1 MIRGSMKEN
10 KGNLLYSPDEE
21 KVKKTN
27 IIKFMK
33 FVNEAYSKNISTYGE
48 LYRWSVEDIPNFWS
62 AIWEFCGVK
71 ASKNY
76 EKVVDDVTRF
86 PGAKW
91 FIGARL
97 NYAEN
102 ILRRRDD
109 HIAFIF
115 RGENKKRAKM
125 TYLELYNQVAAFSKS
140 LRDIEIKPG
149 DRVVGYLPNLME
161 GIVAMLAT
169 SSIGAIWASCGLE
182 LGVHG
187 ALDRFSQIEP
197 KVLIT
202 SDGYYFKGKAF
213 NASSNVAQVASG
225 IPSLEKIVVIPYISE
240 KPSISSISKAIYYE
254 DFISKEKN
262 LEIQFEQLPPD
273 HPHIILFSSGV
284 TGKPKCIVHGLAGT
298 LIVHLKTH
306 ILHFD
311 LSEEDVSLFISSPT
325 WMVWNV
331 QVSALSTRG
340 SLVLYDG
347 NPFYP
352 DHGIMW
358 EIIQDEKV
366 TFLGCGAGFILGC
379 MQQGIKPKELY
390 NLSTLKGIFQ
400 SGSILPEEGFEYVY
414 KEVKEDVY
422 FNSGLGGTDAQA
434 GLIEGTP
441 IQSLYSGEM
450 MGPALGFA
458 TKVFDENGSPIYDKP
473 GELVCERPFPSVP
486 LYFWNDADGTRFM
499 EAYFSLYPN
508 VWRHGDY
515 VIHNSKTEGMTA
527 LGRSDFTL
535 KPSGIRL
542 GPAEIYNVVE
552 KFIEIVDSI
561 VVGQYWKG
569 DQRILLFVKLKEG
582 DRLTESLK
590 QDIKNALRTQASP
603 RHVPDKIIEVPDIPY
618 TFNMKKVE
626 SAVMNAVNGKP
637 VLNREALINPSC
649 LDYFEK
655 ITREELQF

>member
-1 MIRGSMKEN
+1 MKEN
-10 KGNLLYSPDEE
+10 KLIYSPNEE
-21 KVKKTN
+21 KIQKIN
-27 IIKFMK
+27 LIQFIK
-33 FVNEAYSKNISTYGE
+33 FVNEAYGKNISTYQE
-48 LYRWSVEDIPNFWS
+48 LYSWSIEDISNFWG

-71 ASKNY
+71 AFKKY
-76 EKVVDDVTRF
+76 EKVIDDVTIF

-109 HIAFIF
+109 HLAFIF
-115 RGENKKRAKM
+115 RGEDKKQATM
-125 TYLELYNQVAAFSKS
+125 TYLELYNQVAAFARS
-140 LRDIEIKPG
+140 LREIGIKPG
-149 DRVVGYLPNLME
+149 DRVAGYLPNLME
-161 GIVAMLAT
+161 GIVAMLAA
-169 SSIGAIWASCGLE
+169 SSLGAIWASGGLE
-182 LGVHG
+182 LGIQA
-187 ALDRFSQIEP
+187 ALDRFTQIEP

-202 SDGYYFKGKAF
+202 SDGYYFKGKRF
-213 NASSNVAQVASG
+213 DTSGNVAQVASG
-225 IPSLEKIVVIPYISE
+225 IPSLEKVVVIPYISE
-240 KPSISSISKAIYYE
+240 RPDINSIPNAIYYG
-254 DFISKEKN
+254 DFISKEKD
-262 LEIQFEQLPPD
+262 LEVQFEQLPPD

-306 ILHFD
+306 LLHFD
-311 LSEEDVSLFISSPT
+311 LTEEDIPLFISSPT

-331 QVSALSTRG
+331 QVSALSTG
-340 SLVLYDG
+340 GTLLLYDG

-352 DHGIMW
+352 DHGIIWKM
-358 EIIQDEKV
+358 IQEEKV

-379 MQQGIKPKELY
+379 MQQGIKPKEVY

-414 KEVKEDVY
+414 REIKEDVY

-441 IQSLYSGEM
+441 IQPLYSGQM
-450 MGPALGFA
+450 TGPALGFA
-458 TKVFDENGSPIYDKP
+458 TKVYDENGNPIYDQP

-486 LYFWNDADGTRFM
+486 LYFLNDPDGKKFM

-515 VIHNSKTEGMTA
+515 IIHHSQTQGMTA

-535 KPSGIRL
+535 KPSGVRL

-552 KFIEIVDSI
+552 KFKEISDSI

-569 DQRILLFVKLKEG
+569 DQRILLFIKLKEG
-582 DRLTESLK
+582 HRLTESLS

-603 RHVPDKIIEVPDIPY
+603 RHVPDKIIETPDIPY

-626 SAVMNAVNGKP
+626 SAVMNIVNGRP
-637 VLNREALINPSC
+637 ILNRDALINPSC

-655 ITREELQF
+655 ISREELQ